1 MVSEIGLN
9 YAVRV
14 SRNDFSHQRSLENY
28 SLLVIQI
35 IPAGS
40 RLTPSSVS
48 IHLGAGGIQNSSRLA
63 LGVEL
68 AVTPLL
74 FPAPDLCPGWSC
86 FPDLHS
92 STCCPTWLRP
102 VWSLR
107 GTNDYKTDLGCLLN
121 ICFPGL
127 LSPSRSPP
135 SLPLCI
141 PRFRVSRAALPSQV
155 FKCFPP
161 LSFPSPRRVSLHSLL
176 LTGYR
181 NKSSQ
186 ELRLH
191 ILILS
196 CCLTLG
202 EHIHFPRPQFSPS
215 VQWEVLAKVLVKS
228 KPHSLT
234 HSNRR
239 WSYTWIQ
246 NVRFPTSER
255 VPIMTPL

>member
-9 YAVRV
+9 YAVHV

-48 IHLGAGGIQNSSRLA
+48 IHLGAGGIQNSSRWPWAWNWLWHPFSSQHQTFA
-63 LGVEL
+63 QGG
-68 AVTPLL
+68 AV
-74 FPAPDLCPGWSC
+74 FPVFILVPAAP
-86 FPDLHS
+86 
-92 STCCPTWLRP
+92 
-102 VWSLR
+102 R
-107 GTNDYKTDLGCLLN
+107 GYAQSGLSGEPMTIRRTLDAFWT
-121 ICFPGL
+121 CFPGL

-239 WSYTWIQ
+239 WTYTWIQ